1 MTRRHKELNRKGFT
15 GGLKLKAGLVA
26 AALIATGGILSLAG
40 TANAFPWSI
49 DMYRGP
55 AIQPLEV
62 APRVMPDGVLPVDG
76 VHYNLHYGQ
85 PNNLPGADDQG
96 LPPMKLEAMTIKMHN
111 PLQPTPDNLQRGA
124 NLFAANCSPC
134 HGSLGRGDGTVVH
147 LLAHKPADLLT
158 GVSKNLPEGYIY
170 GYIRNGGI
178 WMPSY
183 GDAMSS
189 SERWQVVMYLRQL
202 QEKYGGEEAA
212 APPAAP
218 APAAEGGPGE
228 ETAPRSEAP

>member
-1 MTRRHKELNRKGFT
+1 
-15 GGLKLKAGLVA
+15 
-26 AALIATGGILSLAG
+26 
-40 TANAFPWSI
+40 
-49 DMYRGP
+49 MYRGP

-62 APRVMPDGVLPVDG
+62 SPRSMPDGVLPVDG
-76 VHYNLHYGQ
+76 IHYNIHYDQ
-85 PNNLPGADDQG
+85 PKNLPGSDEQAV
-96 LPPMKLEAMTIKMHN
+96 PPMKLEAMTVKMHN
-111 PLQPTPDNLQRGA
+111 PLQPSPDNLQRGA

-134 HGSLGRGDGTVVH
+134 HGSIGRGNGTVVH

-178 WMPSY
+178 WMPAY

-189 SERWQVVMYLRQL
+189 NERWQVVMYLRQL
-202 QEKYGGEEAA
+202 QDKFGGEEAA
-212 APPAAP
+212 APAP
-218 APAAEGGPGE
+218 STPPSSSGEE